1 MSLSSFGPLI
11 SLRLRSWRS
20 SSVADGSLIRSI
32 SWAAISGCFRGSV
45 RSRLPSMSRFKLQL
59 DKPKD
64 GFGQCRFV
72 ALFSCPG
79 VHHFHAVRT
88 KDGWS
93 LRHHARWCDGLS
105 LYARPYASFSFHLHH
120 LPTQRRSQSPRRKAA
135 VIPALPGA
143 YALWACSCRSSVRNI
158 YCAHVFSSGVLTLS
172 NSPREGSRDPARAT
186 SLCNATLGRGSR
198 WRANP
203 PNRRGRSGDCG
214 RGGD

>member
-1 MSLSSFGPLI
+1 MRMRGVQSSRRLDRYLGLGRGSRFGEWLDPHWLNIGPSLSIFTRFLADVSELFRPFDKSPLAK
-11 SLRLRSWRS
+11 LAFFLGCWRITDT
-20 SSVADGSLIRSI
+20 VYLLGGHF
-32 SWAAISGCFRGSV
+32 GCFRGSV

-143 YALWACSCRSSVRNI
+143 YALWAVRARCAGRDCVTLDGSESVW
-158 YCAHVFSSGVLTLS
+158 F
-172 NSPREGSRDPARAT
+172 
-186 SLCNATLGRGSR
+186 
-198 WRANP
+198 
-203 PNRRGRSGDCG
+203 
-214 RGGD
+214 